1 MSMTDDQSRP
11 AATSDDSQV
20 TYTLTVKDAADLY
33 ERAGFSRTPRAI
45 QRHCKNGD
53 LVSLKNLTLLGYE
66 YRISAPSVERH
77 IAQLQQL
84 KAATEPATVRDQPRP
99 VATSG
104 AAETSS
110 EHTADSPRQG
120 ATSTDQP
127 RPVAAEINGT
137 SPFVA
142 QLKSENEFLRG
153 QIVVKDTQIKDL
165 TERARETNILIDGLQ
180 RLLSPLLGS
189 VERREVPMK
198 GEWQSEKSSPGA

>member
-1 MSMTDDQSRP
+1 MNGDQSRP
-11 AATSDDSQV
+11 SATSDDSQV
-20 TYTLTVKDAADLY
+20 SYTLTVKDAADFY
-33 ERAGFSRTPRAI
+33 EKAGFSRTPRAI

-84 KAATEPATVRDQPRP
+84 KAAADPTTVRDQPRP
-99 VATSG
+99 VA
-104 AAETSS
+104 SS
-110 EHTADSPRQG
+110 APGTAGDDAADSSRQA
-120 ATSTDQP
+120 ATNTDQS
-127 RPVAAEINGT
+127 RPVADDMSGA

-189 VERREVPMK
+189 GERRAVPVK
-198 GEWQSEKSSPGA
+198 GEWQSENSSPGA